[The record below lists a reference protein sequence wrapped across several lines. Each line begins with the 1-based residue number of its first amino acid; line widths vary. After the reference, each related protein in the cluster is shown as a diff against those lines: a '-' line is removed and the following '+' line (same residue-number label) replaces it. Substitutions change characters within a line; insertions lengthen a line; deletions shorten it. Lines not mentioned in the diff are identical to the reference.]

1 MSRLFDFDL
10 RILDYNLNTRYSTI
24 AVSCVKCELW
34 IRLKPIRNMFEIGV
48 DKLLQHN
55 MKIYIEKFI

>member
-1 MSRLFDFDL
+1 MSRLFDFES
-10 RILDYNLNTRYSTI
+10 RILDYSLNTRYSTI
-24 AVSCVKCELW
+24 AASCVKCELW
-34 IRLKPIRNMFEIGV
+34 IPLKPIRNMFEIEV